1 MEDIRQTLA
10 DRGICVVIPTYNNGG
25 TIGHVV
31 EDVMQYCRDIIVVND
46 GSTDNTTATLDKT
59 DGITVVTIP
68 KNKGKGHAL
77 KKGFKKALE
86 MGFSYAITIDGDGQH
101 YAYNIADML
110 RANRQ
115 HPGALIVGSRKMDSV
130 ERSKGSSFANKFSNF
145 WLWVQTGVKLPD
157 TQSGYRLYPLKKIK
171 SLPLFSSRYEAEVE
185 LLVIASWHGVKLVST
200 PIDVYYP
207 PKEERVSHF
216 RPTADFVRISI
227 LNTLLCALA
236 IVYGLPLRLWRG
248 FMRIVRTVYSLLF
261 FSFMAFVVVKPYI
274 WLYTKLVK
282 DKEKQRRKAHK
293 VIYNSARGIML
304 VHGIPGTR
312 FTYDIAPGTDFDKP
326 KVIICN
332 HQSHLDLTCQLI
344 FTPNIVFLTN
354 NWVWNNPFYGFLIR
368 TAEYYPVADGL
379 GSMLPNLKSL
389 ADRGYSIAV
398 FPEGTRS
405 KTCEIGR
412 FHQGAFYIAEQLGL
426 DVLPMY
432 LYGPGKILPK
442 KTYSLN
448 KGPIHIEVGP
458 TITREELQAM
468 GTLKQQASQMRRHYK
483 QKYEEM
489 ANRIEQDV

>member
-1 MEDIRQTLA
+1 
-10 DRGICVVIPTYNNGG
+10 
-25 TIGHVV
+25 
-31 EDVMQYCRDIIVVND
+31 
-46 GSTDNTTATLDKT
+46 
-59 DGITVVTIP
+59 
-68 KNKGKGHAL
+68 
-77 KKGFKKALE
+77 
-86 MGFSYAITIDGDGQH
+86 
-101 YAYNIADML
+101 
-110 RANRQ
+110 
-115 HPGALIVGSRKMDSV
+115 
-130 ERSKGSSFANKFSNF
+130 
-145 WLWVQTGVKLPD
+145 
-157 TQSGYRLYPLKKIK
+157 
-171 SLPLFSSRYEAEVE
+171 
-185 LLVIASWHGVKLVST
+185 
-200 PIDVYYP
+200 
-207 PKEERVSHF
+207 
-216 RPTADFVRISI
+216 
-227 LNTLLCALA
+227 
-236 IVYGLPLRLWRG
+236 
-248 FMRIVRTVYSLLF
+248 
-261 FSFMAFVVVKPYI
+261 
-274 WLYTKLVK
+274 
-282 DKEKQRRKAHK
+282 
-293 VIYNSARGIML
+293 ML

-389 ADRGYSIAV
+389 VDRGYSIAV

-432 LYGPGKILPK
+432 LYGPGKVLPK

-458 TITREELQAM
+458 TITRDELQAM